1 MYCQN
6 WEIEIDMQQKRMD
19 IEATPGKS
27 IVCLGYDWKQAKI
40 NLSSKF
46 LWPKNGLLHM
56 DLPAIVKWYRCMQI
70 QLKSLYAG
78 SHHGRCRQAV
88 QRLGHPAEVK
98 GEQLQALKEFWY
110 NIAPSHFMLTNFLL
124 GCSERDFFHLG
135 GEDLCRVLSIGDG
148 L

>member
-98 GEQLQALKEFWY
+98 GKQLQALKQSFD
-110 NIAPSHFMLTNFLL
+110 IILPPLI
-124 GCSERDFFHLG
+124 
-135 GEDLCRVLSIGDG
+135 LC
-148 L
+148 